1 MLTERSHSLVY
12 LVNLRL
18 GNDRIRAE
26 LQRERPKTPKEN
38 SNVREQIVKIHLI
51 WPLSLSIAQK
61 RQSYQI
67 WDRLVE

>member
-1 MLTERSHSLVY
+1 MLTELSHSLVY

-18 GNDRIRAE
+18 GNDRIGAE
-26 LQRERPKTPKEN
+26 LQRERPKTPKGN
-38 SNVREQIVKIHLI
+38 SKVREQIVKIHLI
-51 WPLSLSIAQK
+51 WKLSLSIAQK